1 MTAPWHEL
9 TTEQKVEHLKKILN
23 QWDGLLTLLAPRLG
37 ELRELMLAQSKEI
50 DRLMCRI
57 EEMERAAQPSMRAP
71 TTGGSIAA

>member
-9 TTEQKVEHLKKILN
+9 STEQRVEHLKRVLN
-23 QWDGLLTLLAPRLG
+23 QWDGTLTLLAPRLG

-57 EEMERAAQPSMRAP
+57 EEMEREVQPSKRAP
-71 TTGGSIAA
+71 ATGGSIAA